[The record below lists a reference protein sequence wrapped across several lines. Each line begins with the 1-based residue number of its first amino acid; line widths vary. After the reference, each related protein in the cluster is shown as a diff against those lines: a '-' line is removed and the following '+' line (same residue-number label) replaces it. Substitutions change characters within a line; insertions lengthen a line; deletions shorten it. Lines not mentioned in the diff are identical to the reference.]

1 MWQIFR
7 RKPHNRKSWRQTK
20 KDWNWWEK
28 GLESTGRASNE
39 YFAEKYKDDDTPV
52 SIQSDGKDY
61 SNVDFGKY
69 MGDSLEDICF
79 ISITQCI
86 VRYAGKKMGEETAK
100 KVIKYINQKTKT
112 IEKDMKNIKNNTK
125 ILLKTE
131 EK

>member
-1 MWQIFR
+1 
-7 RKPHNRKSWRQTK
+7 
-20 KDWNWWEK
+20 
-28 GLESTGRASNE
+28 
-39 YFAEKYKDDDTPV
+39 
-52 SIQSDGKDY
+52 
-61 SNVDFGKY
+61 

-86 VRYAGKKMGEETAK
+86 VRYAGKKIGKETAK

-112 IEKDMKNIKNNTK
+112 IEKDMKNIKKIQKNTK